1 LSNFFTFFFD
11 SIKFNYIFVQD
22 IKILIR
28 QRLTEHLEIMK
39 SKIYLL
45 LILSLSLF
53 TFSCSD
59 DDDNSAVVDPTTPN
73 IVEIALATNE
83 LQQLVLALT
92 AANLVDVLQGPGP
105 FTVLA
110 PTNAAFTA
118 FYNANGFGSADDVPV
133 DVLTQVLLNHVI
145 MADVSS
151 SDLVSAG
158 TGYAPGSATNAD
170 GQNISLYYNASS
182 GVRFNNVSSV
192 STADID
198 ASNGTIHIVDAVIGL
213 PDVVDHAIMNPAAFS
228 SLVAAL
234 GAADGD
240 LVSVLQGDG
249 PFTVLAPDNEA
260 FATFLDG
267 APLGGVDTAVLSQ
280 ILLNHVIIGS
290 SITSDVLVDA
300 GAGYTN
306 TGATGAG
313 GNAMSLY
320 FNTTDGVRFN
330 DVSSVFLADVV
341 ATNGVIHAVDAVI
354 DIPTVVTFAAA
365 DPNFDTLVLALTDL
379 TPATDFASILSRT
392 EVGSP
397 ADGINPDFTVF
408 APTNDAFDALIAD
421 LGGVPDEVTLTNV
434 LLYHVVQEANVTS
447 SMLNNPGD
455 TVVTP
460 IANGTFTITLPGTSD
475 NIADITDGSGAT
487 DIGIIAVDV
496 QAGNGVI
503 HVLNKVMLP

>member
-1 LSNFFTFFFD
+1 
-11 SIKFNYIFVQD
+11 
-22 IKILIR
+22 
-28 QRLTEHLEIMK
+28 MK

-53 TFSCSD
+53 TFSCSDD

-92 AANLVDVLQGPGP
+92 AADLVDVLQGPGP

-240 LVSVLQGDG
+240 LVSVLQGPG

-330 DVSSVFLADVV
+330 DVSSVFQADVV

-365 DPNFDTLVLALTDL
+365 DPNFSTLVLALTDL
-379 TPATDFASILSRT
+379 TPATDFVEILSRT
-392 EVGSP
+392 EAGSP
-397 ADGINPDFTVF
+397 VDMINPDFTVF

-421 LGGVPDEVTLTNV
+421 LGGNVPAEPLLTDV
-434 LLYHVVQEANVTS
+434 LKYHVVQEANVTAGD
-447 SMLNNPGD
+447 LNPGANP
-455 TVVTP
+455 VSP
-460 IANGTFTITLPGTSD
+460 ILAGSSFTINVPGTGD
-475 NIADITDGSGAT
+475 NIADITDGSGAS